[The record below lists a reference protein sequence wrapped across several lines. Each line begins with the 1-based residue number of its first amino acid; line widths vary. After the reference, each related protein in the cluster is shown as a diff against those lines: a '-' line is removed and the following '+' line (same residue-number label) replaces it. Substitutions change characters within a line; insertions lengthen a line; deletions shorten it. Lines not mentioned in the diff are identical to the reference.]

1 MTLEVWQHI
10 RQEAKELA
18 ECEPMLASF
27 FHSTILKHQN
37 LGSALSYLLANKLAN
52 PIMPAISLR
61 EIIEEAYQAEPNI
74 IDCAACDIKA
84 VRHRDPAVE
93 LWSTPLLYL
102 KGFTPFKAI
111 VLPIICGTKTE
122 KHSHFIYK
130 IKFQWLSMWIFTLPP
145 KLGTALCLT
154 MPPVLS

>member
-1 MTLEVWQHI
+1 MTLEVWRHI
-10 RQEAKELA
+10 RQEAKALA

-61 EIIEEAYQAEPNI
+61 EIIEEAYSADPKI
-74 IDCAACDIKA
+74 IDCAAYDIRA
-84 VRHRDPAVE
+84 VRQRDPAVE

-102 KGFTPFKAI
+102 KGFHAI
-111 VLPIICGTKTE
+111 QSYRITHYL
-122 KHSHFIYK
+122 
-130 IKFQWLSMWIFTLPP
+130 
-145 KLGTALCLT
+145 
-154 MPPVLS
+154 

>member
-61 EIIEEAYQAEPNI
+61 EIMKKPIKPSPI
-74 IDCAACDIKA
+74 SLIVPLVILKPCA
-84 VRHRDPAVE
+84 
-93 LWSTPLLYL
+93 T
-102 KGFTPFKAI
+102 AI
-111 VLPIICGTKTE
+111 LPWNCGLP
-122 KHSHFIYK
+122 HCFI
-130 IKFQWLSMWIFTLPP
+130 
-145 KLGTALCLT
+145 
-154 MPPVLS
+154 